1 MPRARR
7 RASARPTGA
16 PSARGVTGR
25 YKKPADD
32 RGLMTFHELRRTHGD
47 GSAGRDRRDVP
58 ADPPTAAM
66 ADGELPP
73 HADRE
78 PRVRGLSLLPGPSE
92 RYGGLRIRLLAP
104 RRRPPRR
111 RGCPGGRRVRLR
123 PAAEWHPPQVD
134 RRSAEQRGA
143 AARGLGPEDG
153 VPVRIPSGRRGRRD
167 PTPVGADGP
176 AGDLRAR
183 RLGFL
188 DAQLPAAPVVRIPRT
203 PS

>member
-32 RGLMTFHELRRTHGD
+32 RGLMAFHELWRTDGD

-58 ADPPTAAM
+58 ADPPAAAM

-78 PRVRGLSLLPGPSE
+78 PRVRGLPLLPRPSE
-92 RYGGLRIRLLAP
+92 RA
-104 RRRPPRR
+104 
-111 RGCPGGRRVRLR
+111 GRVHVRLR
-123 PAAEWHPPQVD
+123 PP
-134 RRSAEQRGA
+134 
-143 AARGLGPEDG
+143 
-153 VPVRIPSGRRGRRD
+153 RGR
-167 PTPVGADGP
+167 
-176 AGDLRAR
+176 
-183 RLGFL
+183 
-188 DAQLPAAPVVRIPRT
+188 APR
-203 PS
+203 